1 MNMFFL
7 LIYGYISLVLYEL
20 YNCTVRT
27 AILLSFLKK
36 MFPLLSIF
44 FLKNLLPLLLALIS
58 PHQRKID
65 LTLGS

>member
-27 AILLSFLKK
+27 AILLSFFKK

-44 FLKNLLPLLLALIS
+44 SLKKSAALAACANLPAS
-58 PHQRKID
+58 KKN
-65 LTLGS
+65 